1 MFSSF
6 FLFCLLLSGITYDIC
21 TKEKGR
27 LTSRHYSLLLPP
39 LHIHDMINNIQTTL
53 LLTKN
58 DETQKTVDERIFEIV
73 IFALK
78 IGEKKQ

>member
-1 MFSSF
+1 MFTDVP
-6 FLFCLLLSGITYDIC
+6 LDRKGNILWL
-21 TKEKGR
+21 EK
-27 LTSRHYSLLLPP
+27 SLLFSKL
-39 LHIHDMINNIQTTL
+39 DGVSYNFGAACMINNIQTTL